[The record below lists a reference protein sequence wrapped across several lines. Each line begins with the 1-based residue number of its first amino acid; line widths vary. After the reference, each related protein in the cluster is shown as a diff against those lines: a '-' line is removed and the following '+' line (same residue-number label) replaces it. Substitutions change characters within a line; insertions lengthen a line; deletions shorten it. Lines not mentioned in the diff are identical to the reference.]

1 MAKDVEEKTEEKES
15 KEEKG
20 RYELL
25 EVPTQTAIVVKDNQT
40 DAVFQQEQ
48 VMLEILNKLDN
59 IEKNTG

>member
-1 MAKDVEEKTEEKES
+1 MAKESEEKKEEEKQ
-15 KEEKG
+15 KG
-20 RYELL
+20 RYELV

-40 DAVFQQEQ
+40 EAVFQQEQ

>member
-1 MAKDVEEKTEEKES
+1 MAKEETEEKES

-20 RYELL
+20 RYELV
-25 EVPTQTAIVVKDNQT
+25 EVPTQTAVVVKDNQT
-40 DAVFQQEQ
+40 DTVFQQEQ